1 MEEAWSYSYRQLFE
15 QRQNVQFS
23 PWAVLEVKRRAQWS
37 LLVPMESRELDSGAS
52 HSHCVNCDHMCM
64 RTGAYLNVVQHCM
77 EPFKRTIWM
86 EKHITEKSTVSP
98 FNVTMCRP
106 IELLFGADT
115 ATFPRILVY
124 ITFLTFCCLQWH
136 FVGWWQ
142 FCKQMEFPWHALH
155 SICGRVDVKPCFD
168 PSDVS
173 HIHPLSLVLCGPEQ

>member
-1 MEEAWSYSYRQLFE
+1 MNPNLIITYACKERYPYMEMEEAWSYSY
-15 QRQNVQFS
+15 RQNVQFS
-23 PWAVLEVKRRAQWS
+23 PWAVLEVKHRAQWS

-52 HSHCVNCDHMCM
+52 HSHCVNCDHICMC
-64 RTGAYLNVVQHCM
+64 TGAYLNVVQHCM

-124 ITFLTFCCLQWH
+124 ITLLTFCCP
-136 FVGWWQ
+136 
-142 FCKQMEFPWHALH
+142 K
-155 SICGRVDVKPCFD
+155 
-168 PSDVS
+168 
-173 HIHPLSLVLCGPEQ
+173 